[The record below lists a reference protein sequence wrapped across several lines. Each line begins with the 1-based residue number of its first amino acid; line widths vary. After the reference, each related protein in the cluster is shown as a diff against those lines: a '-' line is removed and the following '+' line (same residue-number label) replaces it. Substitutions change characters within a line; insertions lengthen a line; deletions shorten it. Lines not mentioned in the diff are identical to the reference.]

1 MTTFSELNRERCEA
15 PSGFDHP
22 IAGWS
27 LSDWYTAFMGEAGE
41 AGNVIKKINRLRDG
55 IKNTKGED
63 YESLRADL
71 GDELADAYIY
81 LDLLFQ
87 AAEID
92 KTKAVKEKF
101 NKDSVKRKL
110 SSNFMIHM
118 LYSNIVTT
126 RHSFNMRST
135 VEDPAPVDDWKERL
149 RIEHTDLL
157 VRTHKLSVFINGP
170 TFAVLPNEDKGLL
183 YDQQK
188 YMCAYLEVLNER
200 RRRAGLPAAPA
211 MAAEPRPAREP
222 GAVMDDLDHAAKLAQ
237 EKAEKDAAPFH
248 PAPREFSDEQ
258 IAKRPILRFF
268 HYRHLPPVL
277 AARSKPFCNMALF
290 IIQTTP
296 YNTECNVALRKL
308 LEAKDAAVR
317 AAL

>member
-15 PSGFDHP
+15 P
-22 IAGWS
+22 A
-27 LSDWYTAFMGEAGE
+27 
-41 AGNVIKKINRLRDG
+41 
-55 IKNTKGED
+55 
-63 YESLRADL
+63 
-71 GDELADAYIY
+71 
-81 LDLLFQ
+81 
-87 AAEID
+87 
-92 KTKAVKEKF
+92 
-101 NKDSVKRKL
+101 
-110 SSNFMIHM
+110 
-118 LYSNIVTT
+118 
-126 RHSFNMRST
+126 
-135 VEDPAPVDDWKERL
+135 DDWKERL
-149 RIEHTDLL
+149 RLEHVDLL
-157 VRTHKLSVFINGP
+157 TRTHKLSVFIDGP
-170 TFAVLPNEDKGLL
+170 AFAVLPNEDKGLL

-200 RRRAGLPAAPA
+200 RRRAGLPAAPI
-211 MAAEPRPAREP
+211 PVR
-222 GAVMDDLDHAAKLAQ
+222 DTKAKTDTAT
-237 EKAEKDAAPFH
+237 AIH